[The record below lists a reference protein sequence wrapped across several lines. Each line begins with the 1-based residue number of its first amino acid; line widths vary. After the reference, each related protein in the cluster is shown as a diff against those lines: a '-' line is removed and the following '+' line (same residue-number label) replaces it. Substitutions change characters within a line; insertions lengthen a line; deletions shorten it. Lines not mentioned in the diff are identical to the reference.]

1 MNKKPNYIPRSIRLA
16 DVFVVF
22 AGFFHNIMTAFHV
35 FSDEILELA
44 TYNAIRK
51 TEVSQAWE
59 DFTQDLETME
69 DNNG

>member
-1 MNKKPNYIPRSIRLA
+1 MKKPNYVPRSIRLA

-22 AGFFHNIMTAFHV
+22 AGFLHNLVTAFHV

-44 TYNAIRK
+44 KYHAIRE

-59 DFTQDLETME
+59 DFTVDLEKME

>member
-1 MNKKPNYIPRSIRLA
+1 VKKPNYVPRSIRLA

-22 AGFFHNIMTAFHV
+22 AGFLHNIVTAFHV

-44 TYNAIRK
+44 KYHAIRE
-51 TEVSQAWE
+51 TEVNQAWE
-59 DFTQDLETME
+59 DFTVDLEKME

>member
-1 MNKKPNYIPRSIRLA
+1 MKKPNYVPRSIRLA

-22 AGFFHNIMTAFHV
+22 AGFLHNLVTAFHV

-44 TYNAIRK
+44 KYHAIRE

-59 DFTQDLETME
+59 DFTVDLEKTE

>member
-1 MNKKPNYIPRSIRLA
+1 MSKKPNYVPRSIRLA

-51 TEVSQAWE
+51 TEVNQAWE
-59 DFTQDLETME
+59 QFTVDLETME
-69 DNNG
+69 DGNG

>member
-1 MNKKPNYIPRSIRLA
+1 MNKKPNYVPRSIRPA
-16 DVFVVF
+16 DVLVVF

>member
-1 MNKKPNYIPRSIRLA
+1 MSKKPNYVPRSIRFA
-16 DVFVVF
+16 DFLVVI

-51 TEVSQAWE
+51 TEVNQAWE
-59 DFTQDLETME
+59 QFTVDLETME
-69 DNNG
+69 DGNG